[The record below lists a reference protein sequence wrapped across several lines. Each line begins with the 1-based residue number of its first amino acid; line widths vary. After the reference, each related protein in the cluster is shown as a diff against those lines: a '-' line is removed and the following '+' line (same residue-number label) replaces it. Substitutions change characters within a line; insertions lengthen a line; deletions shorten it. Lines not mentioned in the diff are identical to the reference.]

1 MEKKRNAAFW
11 WLELLV
17 KFGILTVGFLEASSL
32 TFGKPIISLFLW
44 PTVALGGILLIDR
57 LIHWKWYW
65 KSKNFFLLAAFCVS
79 YVLSLLVN
87 IRYGWYTNFRTLIWC
102 AFLFFLV
109 YCYKTDGQVQ
119 KNEKQFQILAVY
131 YILMNAALSILSFY
145 FMMTGYSQIYYQEVG
160 PIYYIGF
167 HWGRLYGAYWDANI
181 GAAMCCVGILL
192 SVGFFRINKS
202 VVIRVLLVLNIALEI
217 FYIAFSDS
225 RTGQLCLCVGAALYV
240 LLVVLQKKKRLVAV
254 FCALIGLI
262 IAFIIPVGIKK
273 TYNVI
278 AAMPKKVIVQDA
290 SAEDQSEGLVKE
302 EQKEESKESE
312 ELQKEDTSENP
323 KEPVQEVGRAEEYS
337 GDITNR
343 RSDIWKSAIEVFLT
357 SPVVG
362 VSHNNVLAYVYDN
375 VPNSY
380 LVTNDHM
387 DFDSMH
393 NVFFDI
399 LVGQGVIGLAIYLAM
414 AVLSFITIVK
424 NWSKILKNTSKMC
437 VSYFVILMVMVTASF
452 VMTEIVYVT
461 SPMATI
467 FWMCMSCLI
476 QAASQSENKGVN

>member
-1 MEKKRNAAFW
+1 MPLCACFTDKTLCEQLNPEEKLALSQKLHGFYQDLAA
-11 WLELLV
+11 
-17 KFGILTVGFLEASSL
+17 
-32 TFGKPIISLFLW
+32 GKMAPAL
-44 PTVALGGILLIDR
+44 ALGEGD
-57 LIHWKWYW
+57 
-65 KSKNFFLLAAFCVS
+65 VP
-79 YVLSLLVN
+79 V
-87 IRYGWYTNFRTLIWC
+87 
-102 AFLFFLV
+102 
-109 YCYKTDGQVQ
+109 
-119 KNEKQFQILAVY
+119 AVY
-131 YILMNAALSILSFY
+131 PFHPNLDGVRPMDTMWEALDALY
-145 FMMTGYSQIYYQEVG
+145 ESQDTQ
-160 PIYYIGF
+160 
-167 HWGRLYGAYWDANI
+167 GRMQRHDANI
-181 GAAMCCVGILL
+181 GAVMCCVGILL

>member
-44 PTVALGGILLIDR
+44 PTVALGGILLIER

-131 YILMNAALSILSFY
+131 YVLMNAALSILSFY

-181 GAAMCCVGILL
+181 GAVMCCVGILL

-202 VVIRVLLVLNIALEI
+202 VVIRVLIVLNIALEI

-225 RTGQLCLCVGAALYV
+225 RTGQLCLCVSAALYV

-262 IAFIIPVGIKK
+262 IAFIIPIGIKK

-290 SAEDQSEGLVKE
+290 SAEEQSEELVKE
-302 EQKEESKESE
+302 KQKEESKE
-312 ELQKEDTSENP
+312 LQKEDISE
-323 KEPVQEVGRAEEYS
+323 KTQEPVQEVGRAEEYS

-343 RSDIWKSAIEVFLT
+343 RSDIWKSAIEVFFT

-399 LVGQGVIGLAIYLAM
+399 LVGQGVIGLTIYLAM
-414 AVLSFITIVK
+414 AVLFFITIVK